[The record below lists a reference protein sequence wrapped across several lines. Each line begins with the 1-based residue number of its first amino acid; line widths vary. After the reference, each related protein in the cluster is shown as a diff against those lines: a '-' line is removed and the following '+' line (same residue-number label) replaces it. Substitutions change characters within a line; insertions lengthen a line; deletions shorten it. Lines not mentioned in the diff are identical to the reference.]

1 MIDSSSSSSTTTRLF
16 HDISDFNNLSD
27 YLAILCSIL
36 FVESSIIYIAFEN
49 SRNNTAFLSSKQ
61 LTKWYKRYRFAA
73 VLADVMIV
81 FLVIV
86 AARFVYPWFFSSFH
100 VVGFLLVAVV
110 IQVLHDVFF
119 ALFVKIIPT
128 GWNHMLD
135 FFKDYIQEAGVMEI
149 FSDSVMMICSCLLA
163 SYYAGF
169 SFNVNIVNLLCT
181 LYFVPY
187 VLYMR

>member
-1 MIDSSSSSSTTTRLF
+1 MS
-16 HDISDFNNLSD
+16 
-27 YLAILCSIL
+27 
-36 FVESSIIYIAFEN
+36 
-49 SRNNTAFLSSKQ
+49 Q
-61 LTKWYKRYRFAA
+61 WYKTYRFAA

-86 AARFVYPWFFSSFH
+86 VARFVYPWFFSSFH
-100 VVGFLLVAVV
+100 VVSFLLLAVV
-110 IQVLHDVFF
+110 IQVLHDVCFS
-119 ALFVKIIPT
+119 LFVKVIPT